1 MCFTVLTSFRPHL
14 KNIQNRFKFF
24 LPGKKIS
31 LIREKLNGYYMLIG
45 LNLNGQN
52 INCIIIFGEIQDQR
66 QISRTRRENYRF
78 SFSTIEK
85 RKGGNQEMYDTYTVL
100 CQDFFFDMIKL

>member
-1 MCFTVLTSFRPHL
+1 
-14 KNIQNRFKFF
+14 
-24 LPGKKIS
+24 
-31 LIREKLNGYYMLIG
+31 MLIG

-85 RKGGNQEMYDTYTVL
+85 RKGGSQEMYDTYTVL